1 MAGADFIHRQYLSE
15 LFGQHHAWL
24 CLRLRR
30 LLDSEQSA
38 EDVASDTFLQLLA
51 SPNVV
56 PIRDPR
62 ALLTTIARRLV
73 YERWRRRDQERDYL
87 QELSQEVAVPFASAE
102 SHAATLQILDR
113 LDRRLD
119 RLPAKIKSTF
129 VLSRRGGLTYPEIA
143 AHLGISQRSVSDYV
157 EQAETCCRRA
167 CLE

>member
-1 MAGADFIHRQYLSE
+1 MADADVTHRHYLSE
-15 LFGQHHAWL
+15 LFMQHHAWL
-24 CLRLRR
+24 CLRVRR
-30 LLDSEQSA
+30 LLDSTQSA
-38 EDVASDTFLQLLA
+38 EDIASETFLQLLA

-62 ALLTTIARRLV
+62 ALLTTIAQRLV
-73 YERWRRRDQERDYL
+73 YEHWRRRDQQRDYL
-87 QELSQEVAVPFASAE
+87 ERLSREDAVPGESVE
-102 SHAATLQILDR
+102 SHAATLQALDR

-143 AHLGISQRSVSDYV
+143 AHLGISQRSVSDYMD
-157 EQAETCCRRA
+157 QAETCCRRA

>member
-1 MAGADFIHRQYLSE
+1 MAGADMMHRQYLGE
-15 LFGQHHAWL
+15 LFVQHHSWL

-38 EDVASDTFLQLLA
+38 EDVASETFLQLLA

-62 ALLTTIARRLV
+62 ALLTTIAQRRV

-87 QELSQEVAVPFASAE
+87 AGLALEDAVPCASVE

-129 VLSRRGGLTYPEIA
+129 VLSRRVGLTYSEIA
-143 AHLGISQRSVSDYV
+143 AQLGISQRSVSDYMD
-157 EQAETCCRRA
+157 QAETCCRRA

>member
-1 MAGADFIHRQYLSE
+1 MADADVTHRHYLSE
-15 LFGQHHAWL
+15 LFMQHHAWL
-24 CLRLRR
+24 CLRVRR
-30 LLDSEQSA
+30 LLDSTQSA
-38 EDVASDTFLQLLA
+38 EDIASETFLQLLA

-62 ALLTTIARRLV
+62 ALLTTIAQRLV
-73 YERWRRRDQERDYL
+73 YEHWRRRDQQRDYL
-87 QELSQEVAVPFASAE
+87 EGLSREDAVPGESVE
-102 SHAATLQILDR
+102 SHAATLQTLDR

-143 AHLGISQRSVSDYV
+143 AHLGISQRSVSDYMD
-157 EQAETCCRRA
+157 QAETCCRRA

>member
-1 MAGADFIHRQYLSE
+1 MAGADVMHRHYLSE
-15 LFGQHHAWL
+15 LFVQHHAWL

-38 EDVASDTFLQLLA
+38 EDVASETFLQLLA

-62 ALLTTIARRLV
+62 ALLTTIAQRRV

-87 QELSQEVAVPFASAE
+87 EGLALEDAVPFASAE
-102 SHAATLQILDR
+102 SHAATLQMLDR

-143 AHLGISQRSVSDYV
+143 AHLGISRRSVSDYMD
-157 EQAETCCRRA
+157 QAETCCRRA

>member
-1 MAGADFIHRQYLSE
+1 MAGADMMHRQYLGE
-15 LFGQHHAWL
+15 LFVQHHSWL

-30 LLDSEQSA
+30 LLDSQQSA
-38 EDVASDTFLQLLA
+38 EDVASETFLQLLA

-62 ALLTTIARRLV
+62 ALLTTIAQRRV

-87 QELSQEVAVPFASAE
+87 AGLALEDAVPYASAE

-129 VLSRRGGLTYPEIA
+129 VLSRRGGLTYAEIA
-143 AHLGISQRSVSDYV
+143 AQLGISQRSVSDYMD
-157 EQAETCCRRA
+157 QAETCCRRA